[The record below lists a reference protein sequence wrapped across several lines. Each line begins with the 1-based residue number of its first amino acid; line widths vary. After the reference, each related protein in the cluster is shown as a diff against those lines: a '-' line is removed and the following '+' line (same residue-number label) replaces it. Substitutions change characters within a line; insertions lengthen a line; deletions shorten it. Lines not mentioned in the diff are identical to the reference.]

1 MTSLGV
7 GRRVHVV
14 GVAGAG
20 MSGLAM
26 LLAEMGAQVS
36 GSDLTESDVFEELRV
51 RHVTTFVGHDASNV
65 EGAQVVLWSPA
76 VASDN
81 VELVAAREA
90 GAELLTRAQAFR
102 ELAAM
107 KRVIGFTGTHGKTTA
122 TSMMVQVVL
131 AAGRDDG
138 WLVGAPVLG
147 VGANGH
153 WGNGDL
159 VVEVDES
166 YGTFSELSPYAIG
179 LLAVEAD
186 HLDHYGTLGALEDAF
201 RDLLVRTSG
210 PVVAWG
216 DDAGVRRVVAPL
228 SREVVLVGAT
238 RRAPW
243 RVSDITLERR
253 HATFHLRGPSDS
265 FDVNLRVTGAHNV
278 ANAAVVAVLAR
289 ELGIDRD
296 AVVRGLANFVGA
308 PRRYQYRGA
317 WRGVDVYED
326 YGHLPGEIAAILATT
341 RAAGYER
348 PTVVFQPHRVTRTL
362 ALVEEFASAFVG
374 ARHVIVTDLYLAGEP
389 NPDAVT
395 GEIIAN
401 ALIRRDPSL
410 DTLYCADLALVPQ
423 LLDDLVGDS
432 DVILI
437 LGAGDVGSIIATLPG
452 GLT

>member
-1 MTSLGV
+1 
-7 GRRVHVV
+7 
-14 GVAGAG
+14 
-20 MSGLAM
+20 MSALAM

-36 GSDLTESDVFEELRV
+36 GSDLTETEVFEELRA
-51 RHVTTFVGHDASNV
+51 RHVTTYVGHDASNV
-65 EGAQVVLWSPA
+65 EGAEVVLWSPA
-76 VASDN
+76 VAADN
-81 VELVAAREA
+81 VELVAAREL
-90 GAELLTRAQAFR
+90 GAQLLTRAQVMG

-122 TSMMVQVVL
+122 TSMMVQIAL

-153 WGNGDL
+153 WGDGDL
-159 VVEVDES
+159 IVEVDES
-166 YGTFSELSPYAIG
+166 YGTFSELRPYALG

-186 HLDHYGTLGALEDAF
+186 HLDHYGTLEALETAF
-201 RDLLVRTSG
+201 RDLLERTSG

-216 DDAGVRRVVAPL
+216 DDAGVRRVLASL
-228 SREVVLVGAT
+228 QREVVRVGLT
-238 RRAPW
+238 SRAPW
-243 RVSDITLERR
+243 RVSDVVLERR
-253 HATFHLRGPSDS
+253 NASFRLRGPSDS
-265 FDVNLRVTGAHNV
+265 FEVTLRVTGAHNV
-278 ANAAVVAVLAR
+278 ANAAVAAVLAR
-289 ELGIDRD
+289 QIGIERD
-296 AVVRGLANFVGA
+296 GIVRGLSNFVGA

-362 ALVEEFASAFVG
+362 ALVDQFATAFEG
-374 ARHVIVTDLYLAGEP
+374 ARHVIVTDLYLAGEA

-410 DTLYCADLALVPQ
+410 DTLYCADLALVGE
-423 LLDDLVGDS
+423 LLEHLVVES
-432 DVILI
+432 DVILF
-437 LGAGDVGSIIATLPG
+437 LGAGDIGSVIATLPG